1 VLNACPSQTR
11 ELLDAWA
18 QAGRIGE
25 AAATVIEH
33 RLRPAGLEDAITR
46 TGLDERTLLE
56 WLESLQT
63 DLDDEAISFI
73 NAWRSAGLPG
83 NPPPGASRFTN
94 HDPAGLQTWLEAG
107 FDLYAASQLH
117 LAGLDTAIR
126 WREVGFSEADTYE
139 LLRSDPSLTPAEA
152 RAFDTTGPAR
162 DHRRE
167 WIYYGFS
174 ASEAADWTA
183 AGLTPAEA
191 RLWRACGKQPADV
204 EPGRRIP
211 PELTE
216 GRTYRHQPV
225 CGRSDCLPRMGRP

>member
-1 VLNACPSQTR
+1 
-11 ELLDAWA
+11 
-18 QAGRIGE
+18 
-25 AAATVIEH
+25 
-33 RLRPAGLEDAITR
+33 LE
-46 TGLDERTLLE
+46 EQTLLE

-83 NPPPGASRFTN
+83 NPPSGASRFTN
-94 HDPAGLQTWLEAG
+94 HDPAGLQAWLDAG

-126 WREVGFSEADTYE
+126 WRAAGFSEADTYE
-139 LLRSDPSLTPAEA
+139 LLRSDPALTPAEA
-152 RAFDTTGPAR
+152 SAFDTTGPAR
-162 DHRRE
+162 DHRSE

-191 RLWRACGKQPADV
+191 RLWRACGKQAADV

-216 GRTYRHQPV
+216 GRTYVGISASPDGAIAYREWDNLDDPPGTR
-225 CGRSDCLPRMGRP
+225 GRRARRRAQDDDPWINTG